1 METEFLICT
10 NGSEDTWPAIEY
22 GAAIAKSLEAP
33 VTLLGIMEHRP
44 PARNEDQVA
53 IDGMVD
59 RAGRLFEEKGIPY
72 GIERETGGAE
82 ESIARRAKKR
92 DCVVVL
98 SPLGRAPL
106 RRFFAGRSIR
116 QLNAEIAAPI
126 IYVPRV
132 RLPLRKILICLG
144 GLGYEL
150 AAEHLAIRM
159 GVASKAEVML
169 LHVAPPSDLDY
180 PTARVERE
188 RWRDL
193 ADTDTLLGRN
203 LRGALEVAR
212 AAGLAAAVTTRQ
224 GNIGEEILA
233 EVKAGSYDLVCM
245 GSPYSAH
252 GIRHM
257 YEPNITDE
265 VAEHAGC
272 PVLTARVAK

>member
-10 NGSEDTWPAIEY
+10 NGREDTWPAIEY
-22 GAAIAKSLEAP
+22 GAWAAMSLGVAA
-33 VTLLGIMEHRP
+33 TLLAITERGSE
-44 PARNEDQVA
+44 ARADEQIAVQ
-53 IDGMVD
+53 GMAE
-59 RAGRLFEEKGIPY
+59 RARRLFEEKGVVHTIQM
-72 GIERETGGAE
+72 ERGAAE
-82 ESIARRAKKR
+82 EIIQREAKKR

-98 SPLGRAPL
+98 SPLGRPPL

-116 QLNAEIAAPI
+116 QLLAEVRAPI

-132 RLPLRKILICLG
+132 RLPLRRILICLG
-144 GLGYEL
+144 GLGFEV
-150 AAEHLAIRM
+150 AAEHLAIRL
-159 GVASKAEVML
+159 GVASRAEVVL

-212 AAGLAAAVTTRQ
+212 RAGLTAAVTTRQ
-224 GNIGEEILA
+224 GNIAEEILA
-233 EVKAGSYDLVCM
+233 EVKGGSYDLVCM

-272 PVLTARVAK
+272 PVLTARQAS